1 MDGNEGTETVDRQ
14 EDTYLDVID
23 NNTLRIKQEP
33 KFGFIRAIERSFEVL
48 LPIAVLIVRKYHQG
62 GIGAFKTH
70 VEHALNMNA
79 AIFKALV
86 RELGFDLVRHLVQA
100 ADEGPFVLRCIEGRA
115 WLLQLIGPVFREQ

>member
-70 VEHALNMNA
+70 VEHALNMNT

-115 WLLQLIGPVFREQ
+115 WFLQLIGPVFREQ